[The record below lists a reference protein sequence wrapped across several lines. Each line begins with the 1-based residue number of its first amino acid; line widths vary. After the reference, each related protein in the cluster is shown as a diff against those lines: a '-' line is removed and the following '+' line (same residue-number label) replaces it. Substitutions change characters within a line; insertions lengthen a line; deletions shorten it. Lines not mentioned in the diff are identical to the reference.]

1 MDACRAARTGATT
14 AISRSS
20 LRDAPIQRPTD
31 WAARQVTNRAS
42 IKVRTPSGLRP
53 TIGYLCE
60 GVGRW
65 VVRGGGREGLGL
77 FVLREE
83 QLCARA
89 YITEVKQ
96 ISMIACSGMS
106 TTVFAIK

>member
-1 MDACRAARTGATT
+1 MRVCRAARTGATT

-65 VVRGGGREGLGL
+65 VVREAAEGEGLGL
-77 FVLREE
+77 FVL
-83 QLCARA
+83 
-89 YITEVKQ
+89 
-96 ISMIACSGMS
+96 
-106 TTVFAIK
+106 